1 MAWNWEHP
9 DWPDFQWDS
18 AALAEMEAR
27 FLHSSGMQIGSLKHF
42 DDETQLSIMVDTLTG
57 EALKTSEIEGEIL
70 NRDSVQSS
78 ILNGFGLPTDGR
90 RVAPAERGIADMMI
104 DLHRHFDQPVT
115 HATLHG
121 WHRMITN
128 GRTDLQDI
136 GQYRTHEQPMQ
147 VVSGALHKPNV
158 HFEAPPSAAMPG
170 EMDRFIDWLAATA
183 PGGERALPTL
193 TRAGLAH
200 LYFVC
205 IHPFE
210 DGNGRIARALAEKML
225 AQGIGQPTLLA
236 LSHTI
241 QRHRKRYYD
250 ALEANNKDI
259 EVTDW
264 LVYFASTVL
273 DAQRYTQRLI
283 DFLIEKTKIYDRV
296 RGQLNERQ
304 ERVLARLFKEGP
316 DGFKG
321 GLSAGNYITITG
333 AARATATRDLNHLV
347 ELNVLSVRGTLKSTR
362 YWLNITGE
370 DNNIPS

>member
-1 MAWNWEHP
+1 MRWNWEHP
-9 DWPDFQWDS
+9 DWPEFLWNS
-18 AALAEMEAR
+18 GVLAEMEAQ
-27 FLHSSGMQIGSLKHF
+27 FLQRSGMQIGSLKHF
-42 DDETQLSIMVDTLTG
+42 DDETRLAIMVDTLTG

-78 ILNGFGLPTDGR
+78 ILNGFGLKTDGR
-90 RVAPAERGIADMMI
+90 RVPPAERGIADMMI
-104 DLHRHFDQPVT
+104 DLHRQFDHPVT
-115 HATLHG
+115 HDTLHD

-128 GRTDLQDI
+128 GRTDLHDI
-136 GQYRTHEQPMQ
+136 GRYRTHAEPMQ
-147 VVSGALHKPNV
+147 VVSGALHKPKV
-158 HFEAPPSAAMPG
+158 HFEAPPSASIPSEMARFVEWLAVTAPHGAKAMP
-170 EMDRFIDWLAATA
+170 
-183 PGGERALPTL
+183 PL

-200 LYFVC
+200 LYFVS

-210 DGNGRIARALAEKML
+210 DGNGRIARALAEKVL

-241 QRHRKRYYD
+241 QQHRKRYYD
-250 ALEANNKDI
+250 ALEASNKDI

-264 LVYFASTVL
+264 LIYFARTVL
-273 DAQRYTQRLI
+273 DAQAYTQRLI

-333 AARATATRDLNHLV
+333 AARATATRDLLHMV
-347 ELNVLSVRGTLKSTR
+347 ELGILTVTGSLKSTR
-362 YWLNITGE
+362 YWLNIGR
-370 DNNIPS
+370 DNTDTE

>member
-1 MAWNWEHP
+1 MRWNWEHP
-9 DWPDFQWDS
+9 DWPNFRWDS
-18 AALAEMEAR
+18 AALAEMESQ
-27 FLHSSGMQIGSLKHF
+27 FLQRSGMQIGSLKHF
-42 DDETQLSIMVDTLTG
+42 DDETRLTIMVDTLTG

-90 RVAPAERGIADMMI
+90 RVAPAERGIAEMMI
-104 DLHRHFDQPVT
+104 DLHRHYDQPVT

-128 GRTDLQDI
+128 GRTDLHDI
-136 GQYRTHEQPMQ
+136 GRFRTHAEPMQ
-147 VVSGALHKPNV
+147 VVSGALHKPKV
-158 HFEAPPSAAMPG
+158 HFEAPPSTAMAL
-170 EMDRFIDWLAATA
+170 EMDKFVAWMAATA
-183 PGGERALPTL
+183 PGGKHALPPL

-205 IHPFE
+205 VHPYE

-241 QRHRKRYYD
+241 QRRRKSYYD
-250 ALEANNKDI
+250 ALEANNKDVEI
-259 EVTDW
+259 TDW
-264 LVYFASTVL
+264 LRYFAETVL
-273 DAQRYTQRLI
+273 EAQSYTQRLI
-283 DFLIEKTKIYDRV
+283 DFLIQKTKIYDRV
-296 RGQLNERQ
+296 RGKLNDRQ

-333 AARATATRDLNHLV
+333 AARATATRDLLQMV
-347 ELNVLSVRGTLKSTR
+347 QLGILNVTGSLKSTR
-362 YWLNITGE
+362 YWLNIE
-370 DNNIPS
+370 QVNVNQ

>member
-9 DWPDFQWDS
+9 DWPDFQWDR
-18 AALAEMEAR
+18 AALADMEAR

-42 DDETQLSIMVDTLTG
+42 DDETRLSIMVDTLTG

-90 RVAPAERGIADMMI
+90 RIAPAERGIADMMI
-104 DLHRHFDQPVT
+104 DLHRRFDQPVT

-158 HFEAPPSAAMPG
+158 HFEAPPSAAMRG

-183 PGGERALPTL
+183 PGNERALPPL

-333 AARATATRDLNHLV
+333 AARATATRDLLQLV
-347 ELNVLSVRGTLKSTR
+347 ELGILTVTGSLKSTR
-362 YWLNITGE
+362 YWLKIEQVDSNQ
-370 DNNIPS
+370 

>member
-1 MAWNWEHP
+1 MTWNWEHP
-9 DWPDFQWDS
+9 EWPNFRWDS
-18 AALAEMEAR
+18 AALAEMEAQ
-27 FLHSSGMQIGSLKHF
+27 FLHRSGMQIGSLKHF
-42 DDETQLSIMVDTLTG
+42 DEEARLSIMVDTLTG

-78 ILNGFGLPTDGR
+78 ILNGFGLTTDGR
-90 RVAPAERGIADMMI
+90 RVPPAERGIADMMI
-104 DLHRHFDQPVT
+104 DLHRHFNEPVT

-128 GRTDLQDI
+128 GRTDLHDI
-136 GQYRTHEQPMQ
+136 GLYRTHAEPMQ
-147 VVSGALHKPNV
+147 VVSGALHKPKV
-158 HFEAPPSAAMPG
+158 HFEAPPSAAMQQ
-170 EMDRFIDWLAATA
+170 EMDKFVEWLAVSG
-183 PGGERALPTL
+183 PSGDQALPPL

-205 IHPFE
+205 IHPYE

-241 QRHRKRYYD
+241 QRGRKTYYD

-259 EVTDW
+259 DVTDW
-264 LVYFASTVL
+264 LVYFAETVL
-273 DAQRYTQRLI
+273 DAQGYTQKLI

-296 RGQLNERQ
+296 RGKLNDRQ

-316 DGFKG
+316 DGFTG

-333 AARATATRDLNHLV
+333 AARATATRDLFQMV
-347 ELNVLSVRGTLKSTR
+347 ELGILTVSGSLKSTR
-362 YWLNITGE
+362 YWLNVESGKASNE
-370 DNNIPS
+370 